1 MALSSLVQVV
11 AQLNSATQTPN
22 AQPAQPVVQT
32 QPQVVVQPSQPAT
45 TPKPR
50 KPKPVEPTPT
60 PTPIVQPAT
69 PKLPNAFAN
78 HPFVNA
84 FNRPLRKAEL
94 FFGNPS
100 TGKTTFA
107 KRLAQHLVDTG
118 AIKDYVVV
126 HAHEEMTVMSMFKTT
141 TTDENGTWKF
151 LQNKFFKMLTDEL
164 QERYVIIIDEI
175 NTLAMSVLKAFQPV
189 ADDTEGSF
197 YFENKTYRKNPN
209 VFFIATMNHKDVGT
223 SPLPKAIKSRF
234 FPVFF
239 KDLDATELSK
249 RTNVPETF
257 LQLLKRVYDM
267 FSPLG
272 DVHEFFN
279 DVRQLKNMAG
289 LSREQF
295 KDLITSHLE
304 LANID
309 WQAAVSVSPE
319 FNNILDEY
327 SNIKW

>member
-11 AQLNSATQTPN
+11 AQLQSATQTT
-22 AQPAQPVVQT
+22 QPAQPVVQP
-32 QPQVVVQPSQPAT
+32 QPQAQPTQPAT

-50 KPKPVEPTPT
+50 KPKAEAQAVQTATPT
-60 PTPIVQPAT
+60 PPAPIV
-69 PKLPNAFAN
+69 NAFAT
-78 HPFVNA
+78 HPYVNA
-84 FNRPLRKAEL
+84 FARPLRKAEL

-107 KRLAQHLVDTG
+107 KRLAQHLLDTG
-118 AIKDYVVV
+118 AIDDYTVI

-141 TTDENGTWKF
+141 TTDNETGAWKF
-151 LQNKFFKMLTDEL
+151 IQNKFFKMLTDEL
-164 QERYVIIIDEI
+164 QKRYVVIIDEI
-175 NTLAMSVLKAFQPV
+175 NTLIMSVLKAFQPI
-189 ADDTEGSF
+189 ADDTEGT
-197 YFENKTYRKNPN
+197 FEFEGQVYRKNPN

-239 KDLDATELSK
+239 KDLDTTELSK
-249 RTNVPETF
+249 RTQVPAQF
-257 LQLLKRVYDM
+257 LDLLKRVYDM

-279 DVRQLKNMAG
+279 DVRQLKNMVG

-295 KDLITSHLE
+295 KDFITSHLE

-319 FNNILDEY
+319 FSNILDEY

>member
-1 MALSSLVQVV
+1 MALSNLVNIV
-11 AQLNSATQTPN
+11 AQTATTN
-22 AQPAQPVVQT
+22 AKPVVQPQAVQQQVQPT
-32 QPQVVVQPSQPAT
+32 QPAPKRE
-45 TPKPR
+45 PKP
-50 KPKPVEPTPT
+50 KVVAPTPVP
-60 PTPIVQPAT
+60 PTPV
-69 PKLPNAFAN
+69 NAFAH
-78 HPFVNA
+78 HPFMST
-84 FNRPLRKAEL
+84 FNRPMRKAEL

-107 KRLAQHLVDTG
+107 KRMAQSLVDAG
-118 AIKDYVVV
+118 AIKDFAVING
-126 HAHEEMTVMSMFKTT
+126 HEEMTVMSTLKTT
-141 TTDENGTWKF
+141 TTDENGVWKF
-151 LQNKFFKMLTDEL
+151 LVNKIFRMLTDEL
-164 QERYVIIIDEI
+164 RERYIIIIDEI
-175 NTLAMSVLKAFQPV
+175 NTLAMSVLKAFQPIL
-189 ADDTEGSF
+189 DDTEGTF
-197 YFENKTYRKNPN
+197 EFENKTYNKNPN

-239 KDLDATELSK
+239 KDLDNVELSK
-249 RTNVPETF
+249 RTNVPVAF
-257 LQLLKRVYDM
+257 LDLLKRVYDM

-295 KDLITSHLE
+295 KDFITSHLE

-309 WQAAVSVSPE
+309 WQAAVSISPE
-319 FNNILDEY
+319 FDNILNEY